1 MVGRLGQMVTT
12 IKQAKKRAT
21 RNANLSGET
30 GPFPLNQR
38 LRYID
43 DTVPGIHRKRAGK
56 GFSYSGLDGRPV
68 RDEQTLA
75 RIRAL
80 AIPPAYTD
88 VWISPDPATHLQATG
103 RDAKGRKQYRY
114 HPRWREHREQTK
126 FDRLLAFGQAL
137 PRIREYTDAD
147 LRRHGLPREKVLA
160 AIVQLLDKTLI
171 RVGNREYA
179 VTNKSF
185 GLTTLRDRHVAVED
199 STVQFKFRGK
209 SGIEHTLTLTDRR
222 LARVVGRCRDLPGYQ
237 LFQYLDDDGQRQ
249 DVDSADVNDYLR
261 EISGEDFT
269 AKDFRTWAGTVGCL
283 LALCEQAGAESPT
296 AAQQCLA
303 AAVKATAQQLGNT
316 PAVCRKSY
324 IHPAVISAYL
334 QGDLAAPPAEL
345 TDAAATD
352 DALNPAERAIL
363 TLLERTAEAA

>member
-1 MVGRLGQMVTT
+1 MATIEPTT
-12 IKQAKKRAT
+12 RKPRAL
-21 RNANLSGET
+21 AAAAPD
-30 GPFPLNQR
+30 PFPANQR
-38 LRYID
+38 LRYIED
-43 DTVPGIHRKRAGK
+43 AVPGIHRRRAGK
-56 GFSYSGLDGRPV
+56 GFSYRGLDGKPV
-68 RDEQTLA
+68 RDAQTLS
-75 RIRAL
+75 RIKAL

-137 PRIREYTDAD
+137 PQIRERTDAD
-147 LRRHGLPREKVLA
+147 LRRQGLPREKVLA

-179 VTNKSF
+179 ATNKSF
-185 GLTTLRDRHVAVED
+185 GLTTLRDRHVAVAGA
-199 STVQFKFRGK
+199 TVRFTFRGK
-209 SGIEHTLTLTDRR
+209 SGIEHTLSLTDRR
-222 LARVVGRCRDLPGYQ
+222 LARVVRSCRDLPGYQ

-261 EISGEDFT
+261 DISGEDFT

-283 LALCEQAGAESPT
+283 LALCEQAADESPT
-296 AAQQCLA
+296 AAQQCLV

-334 QGDLAAPPAEL
+334 QGELVVPPADLARGSA
-345 TDAAATD
+345 D
-352 DALNPAERAIL
+352 DLLSPAERAIL
-363 TLLERTAEAA
+363 TLLERTAQAA

>member
-1 MVGRLGQMVTT
+1 MATT
-12 IKQAKKRAT
+12 STQPKRRAT
-21 RNANLSGET
+21 RPASLAAET
-30 GPFPLNQR
+30 GPFSANQR
-38 LRYID
+38 LRYIE
-43 DTVPGIHRKRAGK
+43 DTVPGIRRKRAGK
-56 GFSYSGLDGRPV
+56 AFSYIGLDGKPIH
-68 RDEQTLA
+68 DDQTLA

-88 VWISPDPATHLQATG
+88 VWISPDAATHLQATG

-126 FDRLLAFGQAL
+126 FDRLLAFGHAL
-137 PRIREYTDAD
+137 PRIRQQADAD

-179 VTNKSF
+179 ATNKSF
-185 GLTTLRDRHVAVED
+185 GLTTLRDRHVAID
-199 STVQFKFRGK
+199 GSTVRFKFRGK
-209 SGIEHTLTLTDRR
+209 SGIEHTLKLTDRR
-222 LARVVGRCRDLPGYQ
+222 LARVVRSCRDLPGYQ

-249 DVDSADVNDYLR
+249 DVDSADVNEYLR
-261 EISGEDFT
+261 AVGEDDFT

-283 LALCEQAGAESPT
+283 LALCEDAAGESPT
-296 AAQQCLA
+296 AAQQCLV

-324 IHPAVISAYL
+324 IHPAVINAYL
-334 QGDLAAPPAEL
+334 QGDLVLPSADRTENV
-345 TDAAATD
+345 D
-352 DALNPAERAIL
+352 DWLNPAERAIL
-363 TLLERTAEAA
+363 ALLERTAQAA

>member
-1 MVGRLGQMVTT
+1 
-12 IKQAKKRAT
+12 
-21 RNANLSGET
+21 
-30 GPFPLNQR
+30 
-38 LRYID
+38 
-43 DTVPGIHRKRAGK
+43 
-56 GFSYSGLDGRPV
+56 
-68 RDEQTLA
+68 
-75 RIRAL
+75 
-80 AIPPAYTD
+80 
-88 VWISPDPATHLQATG
+88 LQATG

-137 PRIREYTDAD
+137 PRIRERTDAD

-179 VTNKSF
+179 TTNKSF
-185 GLTTLRDRHVAVED
+185 GLTTLRDRHVAVEG

-237 LFQYLDDDGQRQ
+237 LFQYLDEDGQRQ

-283 LALCEQAGAESPT
+283 LALCEQAADESPM
-296 AAQQCLA
+296 AAQQCLV

-345 TDAAATD
+345 ADAAAD

>member
-1 MVGRLGQMVTT
+1 MATTSTEPKRRTARPVRLVADG
-12 IKQAKKRAT
+12 
-21 RNANLSGET
+21 
-30 GPFPLNQR
+30 GPFPVTQR
-38 LRYID
+38 LRYIE
-43 DTVPGIHRKRAGK
+43 DTVPGIRRKRAGK
-56 GFSYSGLDGRPV
+56 SFSYIGLDGRPI

-88 VWISPDPATHLQATG
+88 VWISPDAATHLQATG

-126 FDRLLAFGQAL
+126 FDRLLAFGHAL
-137 PRIREYTDAD
+137 PRIRQRTDED
-147 LRRHGLPREKVLA
+147 LSLPGLPREKVLA
-160 AIVQLLDKTLI
+160 AIVQLLDKTQI

-185 GLTTLRDRHVAVED
+185 GLTTLRDRHVAVEGA
-199 STVQFKFRGK
+199 TVRFKFRGK
-209 SGIEHTLTLTDRR
+209 SGIEHQLALRDRR
-222 LARVVGRCRDLPGYQ
+222 LARVVARCRDLPGYQ

-261 EISGEDFT
+261 AISGEDFT

-283 LALCEQAGAESPT
+283 LALCEHMASETPA
-296 AAQQCLA
+296 AAQQCLV

-324 IHPAVISAYL
+324 IHPAVINTFL
-334 QGDLAAPPAEL
+334 QGELAVSPGDLADISAAEGERL
-345 TDAAATD
+345 S
-352 DALNPAERAIL
+352 PAERAIL
-363 TLLERTAEAA
+363 ALLERTAEAA